1 MAAHDPIGLAIQDY
15 IKSKKP
21 ADIVVTADLCDDD
34 IIPVEVLF
42 RTYDEMPTLE
52 QKAISMCRGKILD
65 VGAGAGPHSIY
76 LSELGHE
83 IQAVDTSPGAVSYLN
98 SMNIPARCVD
108 VKDLQNET
116 YDTLL
121 LLMNGIG
128 IAGTKEKLPDFLS
141 HLKRL
146 LNPGGQV
153 LCDSSDVAFL
163 YEEEDGSYWM
173 DLNAAYYGNF
183 KFQLH
188 YKKAST
194 EVFEWLYIDYE
205 SLHQIASSVGFKC
218 KRLEIDEHHFL
229 AQLSLQ

>member
-1 MAAHDPIGLAIQDY
+1 MATHDPIGLAIQDY

-52 QKAISMCRGKILD
+52 QKAMSMCCGKILD

-83 IQAVDTSPGAVSYLN
+83 IQAIDTSPGAVSYLN

-141 HLKRL
+141 HLKTL
-146 LNPGGQV
+146 LNPGGQI

-218 KRLEIDEHHFL
+218 KRLEIDDHHFL